1 MITQRKRGSLSR
13 PPTPLWISMDSMS
26 SLRVRRPAT
35 LALLLVPLALPAY
48 AQQVPDGATSD
59 PAVTDEQVSTLD
71 QVQVVGQ
78 AMTYSK
84 TTVSKEMLDR
94 QFVLGSVNDALNE
107 LPGVVVTE
115 ADAFG
120 SSDWGTQISMRGFVS
135 NRDTQQIGTTIDGVP
150 NGGSAYGGGSKA
162 NRFIDMPDLETVEVS
177 QGTADIASRSNE
189 ALGGTLNYLTSE
201 PLETQRVRVIG
212 GIGDNQA
219 RKYYARYDTGLI
231 GGNTRAWVSGSSARN
246 DDWIDG
252 SGHTSRDHLAGKFVS
267 ALNQWTL
274 SGYASYD
281 DADESEYTSV
291 TPEQFAR
298 DPEHDLLTGTLTGIP
313 YLDQNYRS
321 GSRALR
327 KNTFGYL
334 RGAFDGGNGFKTTL
348 TGYAH
353 RMQGRGDWIPPYLVD
368 VSNDGAGAPE
378 SEARGGNTVYGGSD
392 LGKLYYLTPGGAAAA
407 MLAGCAGSDAVPA
420 ESNPACY
427 PAGSVPVQSYRHS
440 HYDNHRA
447 GAMADVEWRTDLGAI
462 DNTVRAGAWLE
473 RVERS
478 VTRDWHRLLNVGTN
492 ISFDHQPYWVQFKDN
507 YQTDEQMY
515 CVEDV
520 MRYGAFAWRV
530 GVKQFFV
537 DQTRDRRI
545 GDAQHVQSDSQ
556 SDPLLSAGLTWT
568 TPVQGMEAFAG
579 YSQNFA
585 AIASGVLGETDP
597 VALSRV
603 KPETADNIELG
614 LRVSR
619 WPLTGSV
626 TLYDIRFDNRIVYVP
641 ANFVTGID
649 YLGETDGVYENFGGV
664 HARGVEAGLG
674 YGWDNGWRVNGA
686 YTYNKADYLGSGDAA
701 RDTAL
706 EITPGAQ
713 VIGQPR
719 NTLVMSAD
727 WRGQAWRFGVSG
739 RYLGKRYLDASNRAA
754 LDGVTTFDAN
764 LGVELS
770 QLTSQLKGL
779 QLALNVSNLTDKR
792 YLEGVDGSDSAFIA
806 APRTV
811 GLTLTLDL

>member
-1 MITQRKRGSLSR
+1 
-13 PPTPLWISMDSMS
+13 MDSMS
-26 SLRVRRPAT
+26 SLRVRHPAT
-35 LALLLVPLALPAY
+35 LALLLVPLTLPAY
-48 AQQVPDGATSD
+48 AQQVPDGATPD
-59 PAVTDEQVSTLD
+59 PAAAVPASADEQVSTLD

-84 TTVSKEMLDR
+84 TSVSKEMLDR

-267 ALNQWTL
+267 VLNQWTL

-281 DADESEYTSV
+281 DADESEYASV
-291 TPEQFAR
+291 TPQQFAR

-327 KNTFGYL
+327 KNTFGYV
-334 RGAFDGGNGFKTTL
+334 RGAFDGGSGFKTTL

-368 VSNDGAGAPE
+368 VSNDGAGMPE

-392 LGKLYYLTPGGAAAA
+392 LGKLYYLTPAAQ
-407 MLAGCAGSDAVPA
+407 LPPCWPAVPA
-420 ESNPACY
+420 AMRCRPNPIR
-427 PAGSVPVQSYRHS
+427 PAIRPVRCQCNRIDIATTTITAPARWPMWNGGPISAPSTTPCVPVPGWSALS
-440 HYDNHRA
+440 A
-447 GAMADVEWRTDLGAI
+447 ASPAT
-462 DNTVRAGAWLE
+462 
-473 RVERS
+473 
-478 VTRDWHRLLNVGTN
+478 GTACSTSAPTSASI
-492 ISFDHQPYWVQFKDN
+492 IS
-507 YQTDEQMY
+507 
-515 CVEDV
+515 
-520 MRYGAFAWRV
+520 
-530 GVKQFFV
+530 
-537 DQTRDRRI
+537 RI
-545 GDAQHVQSDSQ
+545 GCSSRITTRPT
-556 SDPLLSAGLTWT
+556 SRCITWKT
-568 TPVQGMEAFAG
+568 
-579 YSQNFA
+579 
-585 AIASGVLGETDP
+585 
-597 VALSRV
+597 
-603 KPETADNIELG
+603 
-614 LRVSR
+614 
-619 WPLTGSV
+619 
-626 TLYDIRFDNRIVYVP
+626 
-641 ANFVTGID
+641 
-649 YLGETDGVYENFGGV
+649 
-664 HARGVEAGLG
+664 
-674 YGWDNGWRVNGA
+674 
-686 YTYNKADYLGSGDAA
+686 
-701 RDTAL
+701 
-706 EITPGAQ
+706 
-713 VIGQPR
+713 
-719 NTLVMSAD
+719 
-727 WRGQAWRFGVSG
+727 
-739 RYLGKRYLDASNRAA
+739 
-754 LDGVTTFDAN
+754 
-764 LGVELS
+764 
-770 QLTSQLKGL
+770 
-779 QLALNVSNLTDKR
+779 
-792 YLEGVDGSDSAFIA
+792 
-806 APRTV
+806 
-811 GLTLTLDL
+811 

>member
-1 MITQRKRGSLSR
+1 
-13 PPTPLWISMDSMS
+13 MDSTS
-26 SLRVRRPAT
+26 SSRVRHPAT

-48 AQQVPDGATSD
+48 AQQTPDGAAST
-59 PAVTDEQVSTLD
+59 PAAAEPDGGAQVSTLD

-189 ALGGTLNYLTSE
+189 ALGGTLNYLTGE
-201 PLETQRVRVIG
+201 PLAEQRVRVIG

-219 RKYYARYDTGLI
+219 RKYYARYDTGLL
-231 GGNTRAWVSGSSARN
+231 GGHTRAWVSGSSARN

-252 SGHTSRDHLAGKFVS
+252 SGHTRRDHLAGKFVS
-267 ALNQWTL
+267 SLDKWTL
-274 SGYASYD
+274 SGYLSYD

-291 TPEQFAR
+291 TPAQFAR

-327 KNTFGYL
+327 ENTFGYL

-368 VSNDGAGAPE
+368 VTNDGAGAPE
-378 SEARGGNTVYGGSD
+378 SEARGGNTVYAGSD
-392 LGKLYYLTPGGAAAA
+392 LGKLYYLTPGGAAATR
-407 MLAGCAGSDAVPA
+407 LAGCAGSDAVPA

-447 GAMADVEWRTDLGAI
+447 GAMADVEWRHDLGPI

-473 RVERS
+473 RYDRS

-515 CVEDV
+515 YVEDV

-545 GDAQHVQSDSQ
+545 GDAQHVESDAH

-568 TPVQGMEAFAG
+568 TPVQGLEAFAG

-585 AIASGVLGETDP
+585 AIPSGVLGETDP

-603 KPETADNIELG
+603 QPETADNIELG
-614 LRVSR
+614 LRISR
-619 WPLTGSV
+619 WPLTGSI

-641 ANFVTGID
+641 ANFVSGID
-649 YLGETDGVYENFGGV
+649 YLGETDGVYENFWRRAC
-664 HARGVEAGLG
+664 AR
-674 YGWDNGWRVNGA
+674 R
-686 YTYNKADYLGSGDAA
+686 GSGPGLRLGQRLAPQRCLHLQQGRLPGQWRCGA
-701 RDTAL
+701 RHRTGDH
-706 EITPGAQ
+706 PGAQ

-719 NTLVMSAD
+719 NTLVVSAD
-727 WRGQAWRFGVSG
+727 WRGDAWRFGVSG

-754 LDGVTTFDAN
+754 LNGVTTFDAN
-764 LGVELS
+764 LGLELS
-770 QLTSQLKGL
+770 QLSAQLKGM
-779 QLALNVSNLTDKR
+779 QVALNVSNLTDKR

-806 APRTV
+806 APRTL

>member
-1 MITQRKRGSLSR
+1 
-13 PPTPLWISMDSMS
+13 MDSTS
-26 SLRVRRPAT
+26 SSRMRHPAT
-35 LALLLVPLALPAY
+35 LALLLVPLTLPAY
-48 AQQVPDGATSD
+48 AQQVPDGAVSG
-59 PAVTDEQVSTLD
+59 PAAAEPNNTGEQVSTLD

-84 TTVSKEMLDR
+84 TTVGKEMLDR

-189 ALGGTLNYLTSE
+189 ALGGTLNYLTGE

-212 GIGDNQA
+212 GIGDNQG
-219 RKYYARYDTGLI
+219 RKYYARYDTGVL

-267 ALNQWTL
+267 ALNKWTL
-274 SGYASYD
+274 SGYLSYD

-334 RGAFDGGNGFKTTL
+334 RGAFDGGNGFKATL

-368 VSNDGAGAPE
+368 VTNDGAGAPE
-378 SEARGGNTVYGGSD
+378 SEARGGNTVYAGSD
-392 LGKLYYLTPGGAAAA
+392 LGKLYYLTPGGAAAT

-447 GAMADVEWRTDLGAI
+447 GAMADVEWRADLGAI

-473 RVERS
+473 HYDRS

-492 ISFDHQPYWVQFKDN
+492 ISFDHQPYWVQFKDE

-515 CVEDV
+515 YVEDV

-545 GDAQHVQSDSQ
+545 GDAQHVESDSH

-568 TPVQGMEAFAG
+568 TPVQGLEAFAG

-585 AIASGVLGETDP
+585 AIPSGVLGETDP

-603 KPETADNIELG
+603 QPETADNVELG
-614 LRVSR
+614 LRISR

-664 HARGVEAGLG
+664 HARGVEAALG
-674 YGWDNGWRVNGA
+674 YGWDNGWRINGA

-701 RDTAL
+701 RDAAL
-706 EITPGAQ
+706 EIMPGAQ

-719 NTLVMSAD
+719 NTLVLSAD

-770 QLTSQLKGL
+770 QLQGL

-792 YLEGVDGSDSAFIA
+792 FLEGVDGSDSAFIG